1 LLLQMVGSIQTEI
14 KQSKPLT
21 PEQEVLL
28 TLQRTAD
35 AFDRRLV
42 EVLKPFGISGTQ
54 YNVLRI
60 LRGAGKEGLP
70 CGAIGERMVTRD
82 PDITRLLD
90 RLDKMGFVARARG
103 QRDRRVVTTTITE
116 AGMKLLKQLDKP
128 VQETGT
134 ELVKN
139 LSKAQMQQLVE
150 LLDLARGAGQ

>member
-1 LLLQMVGSIQTEI
+1 MVGRIQSEI

-35 AFDRRLV
+35 AFQRHVV
-42 EVLKPFGISGTQ
+42 EVLKPYGISGTQ

-60 LRGAGKEGLP
+60 LRGAGKDGLP
-70 CGAIGERMVTRD
+70 CGAIAERMVTRD

-90 RLDKMGFVARARG
+90 RLDKMGFIARARG

-116 AGMKLLKQLDKP
+116 AGLKLLKQLDKP
-128 VQETGT
+128 VQDAGST
-134 ELVKN
+134 LV
-139 LSKAQMQQLVE
+139 SKLTHAQMGQIVE
-150 LLDLARGAGQ
+150 LLDLARSAVD

>member
-1 LLLQMVGSIQTEI
+1 MVGNIQAEI
-14 KQSKPLT
+14 KQTKPMT

-35 AFDRRLV
+35 AFERKLV
-42 EVLKPFGISGTQ
+42 EVLKPYGVSPTQ

-60 LRGAGKEGLP
+60 LRGAGKDGLP
-70 CGAIGERMVTRD
+70 CGAIAERMVTRD

-90 RLDKMGFVARARG
+90 RLDKMGFITRERG
-103 QRDRRVVTTTITE
+103 QKDRRVVTTTITE
-116 AGMKLLKQLDKP
+116 AGLKLLKQLDKP
-128 VQETGT
+128 LTDTGN

-150 LLDLARGAGQ
+150 LLDLARSSSS

>member
-1 LLLQMVGSIQTEI
+1 MVGSIQTEI

-139 LSKAQMQQLVE
+139 LSKAQMQELVE

>member
-1 LLLQMVGSIQTEI
+1 MVGNIQAEI
-14 KQSKPLT
+14 KQNKPMT

-35 AFDRRLV
+35 AFERKLV
-42 EVLKPFGISGTQ
+42 EVLKPYGVSPTQ

-60 LRGAGKEGLP
+60 LRGAGKDGLP
-70 CGAIGERMVTRD
+70 CGAIAERMVTRD

-90 RLDKMGFVARARG
+90 RLDKMGFITRERG
-103 QRDRRVVTTTITE
+103 QKDRRVVTTTITE
-116 AGMKLLKQLDKP
+116 AGLKLLKQLDKP
-128 VQETGT
+128 LTDTGN

-150 LLDLARGAGQ
+150 LLDLARSSSS

>member
-1 LLLQMVGSIQTEI
+1 MVGSIQTEI

>member
-1 LLLQMVGSIQTEI
+1 MVGSIQSEI
-14 KQSKPLT
+14 KQTKPLT

-35 AFDRRLV
+35 SFERQMV

-90 RLDKMGFVARARG
+90 RLDKMGFITRQRS

-116 AGMKLLKQLDKP
+116 PGLKLLKQLDKP
-128 VQETGT
+128 VQEAGT
-134 ELVKN
+134 DLVKN

-150 LLDLARGAGQ
+150 LLDLARGSVR